1 MHSYEMIATADE
13 NGRTYVSEYGA
24 YSKENGFDL
33 RPSIIRNH
41 YDVEDL
47 LNKLLHEDC
56 WRLKVD
62 KKKMTKADI
71 EKALGYEI
79 DIVGDEETIT
89 GGTGFRTYTD
99 SSEFLR
105 DLFNGICY

>member
-13 NGRTYVSEYGA
+13 NGRIYVSEYGT

-56 WRLKVD
+56 WRLKID

-79 DIVGDEETIT
+79 EIIGEDIT
-89 GGTGFRTYTD
+89 GSTKIYHENFN
-99 SSEFLR
+99 EFLNE
-105 DLFNGICY
+105 LFGTNN

>member
-13 NGRTYVSEYGA
+13 NGRTYISNYGT

-33 RPSIIRNH
+33 RPTRINNM
-41 YDVEDL
+41 YDVEEL

-56 WRLKVD
+56 WRLKTD

-79 DIVGDEETIT
+79 DIVGEDIT
-89 GGTGFRTYTD
+89 GSTYLHCKNFD
-99 SSEFLR
+99 EFLKE
-105 DLFNGICY
+105 LFGEN